1 MPQPVE
7 PQPPAAMF
15 PADAIRPT
23 LVGMV
28 TTMLAAWTVGV
39 TLRLLSTPRAVIVA
53 LYYVVVFGGLIRTAL
68 QASVRSGSGR
78 FRVDFGWWA
87 RRADLL
93 RAVTLGWLA
102 AMAGAL
108 AVAAWHG
115 HPTSNTGFGRLI
127 HPGTARRLMVALP
140 DDDPDGG
147 GRGWRQYEGGATLAR
162 PLLRS
167 FVLRGRRHRAANGAT
182 RFAMAD

>member
-1 MPQPVE
+1 MRSGRDIPGCGGPDDAAE

-23 LVGMV
+23 LVGIV

-53 LYYVVVFGGLIRTAL
+53 VYYLVVFGGLIRTAL

-93 RAVTLGWLA
+93 RAVPLGWLA

-115 HPTSNTGFGRLI
+115 HPTSNAGWVSRADTTSVVVF
-127 HPGTARRLMVALP
+127 AAFAVVA
-140 DDDPDGG
+140 
-147 GRGWRQYEGGATLAR
+147 A
-162 PLLRS
+162 PLFEELV
-167 FVLRGRRHRAANGAT
+167 FRASCSG
-182 RFAMAD
+182 